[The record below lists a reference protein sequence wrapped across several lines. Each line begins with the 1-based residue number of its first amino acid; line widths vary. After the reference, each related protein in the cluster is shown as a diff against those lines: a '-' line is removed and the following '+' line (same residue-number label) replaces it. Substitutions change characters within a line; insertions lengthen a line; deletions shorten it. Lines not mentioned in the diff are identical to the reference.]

1 MEKPSMSSD
10 QAATSVISYA
20 FKPSLAG
27 AARRFEL
34 TDAGLAWQAGARR
47 GLWPYATI
55 AAVQL
60 SYRPVSMQP
69 RQFRADIVGGDGR
82 RQVVLST
89 SWKGFAV
96 VETQDEAYRGFI
108 LDLHRRIAQAG
119 GRAAFHGGLRP
130 IPYGL
135 AAGLLIVFAIAMVA
149 LVARA
154 LATDAFAGALFL
166 LVLGAVFAWQI
177 GGFMRRNKPCRY
189 TPDAP
194 PPQLLP

>member
-1 MEKPSMSSD
+1 MSSD
-10 QAATSVISYA
+10 EVAHGATSYA

-27 AARRFEL
+27 AARRFDL
-34 TDAGLAWQAGARR
+34 TEAGLAWQVGARR
-47 GLWPYATI
+47 GLWPYAAI

-69 RQFRADIVGGDGR
+69 RQFRADIVGGDGQ

-89 SWKGFAV
+89 SWKGFAL
-96 VETQDEAYRGFI
+96 VETQDEAYRRFI
-108 LDLHRRIAQAG
+108 LELHRRIAAAG
-119 GRAAFHGGLRP
+119 DRAAFHGGMRP
-130 IPYGL
+130 IPYAL
-135 AAGLLIVFAIAMVA
+135 AAGVLGLVAMVMAA

-154 LATDAFAGALFL
+154 LATDAWAGALFL
-166 LVLGAVFAWQI
+166 LALGAVFVWQI

-189 TPDAP
+189 TADAL

>member
-1 MEKPSMSSD
+1 MSSD
-10 QAATSVISYA
+10 DVAHDAISYT

-27 AARRFEL
+27 GVRQFEL
-34 TDAGLAWQAGARR
+34 TDDGLVWQAGTRR
-47 GLWPYATI
+47 GVWPYDSI

-89 SWKGFAV
+89 TWKGFAL
-96 VETQDEAYRGFI
+96 VETQDKAYRAFV
-108 LDLHRRIAQAG
+108 LDLHRRIAAAG
-119 GRAAFHGGLRP
+119 GGAAFHGGMRP
-130 IPYGL
+130 IPYAL
-135 AAGLLIVFAIAMVA
+135 AAGVLIMLSIVMMA

-154 LATDAFAGALFL
+154 LATEAFAGALFL
-166 LVLGAVFAWQI
+166 VALAALFAWQI
-177 GGFMRRNKPCRY
+177 GGFMRRNKPCIY
-189 TPDAP
+189 TPDAL

>member
-1 MEKPSMSSD
+1 MPSD
-10 QAATSVISYA
+10 DVADAVTSYT

-27 AARRFEL
+27 AVRQFEL
-34 TDAGLAWQAGARR
+34 TDAGLAWQVGGRR
-47 GLWPYATI
+47 GVWPYASI

-69 RQFRADIVGGDGR
+69 RQFRADIVAANGQ

-89 SWKGFAV
+89 SWKGFAL
-96 VETQDEAYRGFI
+96 VETRDDAYRAFI
-108 LDLHRRIAQAG
+108 LKLHRRIAEAG
-119 GRAAFHGGLRP
+119 GRAAFHGGMRP
-130 IPYGL
+130 IVYAL
-135 AAGLLIVFAIAMVA
+135 AAGVLIVFAIVMVA
-149 LVARA
+149 LIARA

-166 LVLGAVFAWQI
+166 LALAALFAWQI
-177 GGFMRRNKPCRY
+177 GGFMRRNKPCIY